1 MTPMSL
7 TKGSFGVANRMNG
20 ARKNTRKDLFF
31 LIGEWSDGYF
41 NKGKAIVEVSSEG
54 SSSFYSSYCSK
65 NIYEGIFEKG
75 RIIDGTIISYDRNG
89 NITHTYQSKDG
100 KAQTSDS

>member
-1 MTPMSL
+1 MSL

-75 RIIDGTIISYDRNG
+75 RIIDGIIISYDRNG
-89 NITHTYQSKDG
+89 NITHTYQYKDG